1 MHVGRKVPAT
11 LARSY
16 RHTDLG
22 RTRPVPVL
30 YSHILGG
37 TGQPQVTPPFP
48 QLDRPEVIKGLW
60 VVPQSCHTVFPIGL
74 IQTICPIF
82 ADRYGAQCS
91 DSLHGLNNGIMDMPW
106 SQTFE

>member
-1 MHVGRKVPAT
+1 MSTSSLNWPMHVGRKVPAT

-60 VVPQSCHTVFPIGL
+60 VVPQ
-74 IQTICPIF
+74 ICPIF